1 MTANSYARLALLL
14 ALSSPHASNAFC
26 TTCPPVSKPTILS
39 RGHASRSATLAMAAP
54 KFADFAD
61 LEAEVRSY
69 LSTLDET
76 ALNDPAAPSPLAYL
90 ELQSAGRADLAEGC
104 MKHGGYLAVST
115 KLGVRIQR
123 KADAPPSGP
132 MAPGGGAAVF
142 GGDANPMAESAG
154 VTLGVQAK
162 EDKMA
167 ADLARLAAKS
177 KTGDESAAEHEQPTT
192 PSQQQPAA
200 APVDRL
206 TPLKV
211 SRTAKA
217 AGGSAAVKGDGPLD
231 GLGRYIRLDGIQ
243 RVESLLL
250 IGLLAIGY
258 GTTSSQVFDSGT
270 QSTAMLVASV
280 LLLLHVGLAGYGGF
294 AVASGIEGEQSI
306 LWFLKILVTGVGGFL
321 ELKKVEGS
329 RR

>member
-1 MTANSYARLALLL
+1 
-14 ALSSPHASNAFC
+14 
-26 TTCPPVSKPTILS
+26 
-39 RGHASRSATLAMAAP
+39 
-54 KFADFAD
+54 
-61 LEAEVRSY
+61 
-69 LSTLDET
+69 
-76 ALNDPAAPSPLAYL
+76 
-90 ELQSAGRADLAEGC
+90 

-206 TPLKV
+206 T
-211 SRTAKA
+211 AQ
-217 AGGSAAVKGDGPLD
+217 GSPRQSGWRERGQGRRPTRWLGPLHSFRRHTARRVPAVNRALSNRVRYYVLT
-231 GLGRYIRLDGIQ
+231 GL
-243 RVESLLL
+243 
-250 IGLLAIGY
+250 
-258 GTTSSQVFDSGT
+258 
-270 QSTAMLVASV
+270 
-280 LLLLHVGLAGYGGF
+280 
-294 AVASGIEGEQSI
+294 
-306 LWFLKILVTGVGGFL
+306 
-321 ELKKVEGS
+321 
-329 RR
+329 